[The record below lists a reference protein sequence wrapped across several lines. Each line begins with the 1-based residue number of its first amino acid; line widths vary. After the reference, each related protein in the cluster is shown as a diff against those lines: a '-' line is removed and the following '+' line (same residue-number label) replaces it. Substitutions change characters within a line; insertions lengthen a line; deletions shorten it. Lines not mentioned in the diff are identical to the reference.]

1 MLTIATVKNSK
12 LNNYCTSCCTVKFY
26 FFLGWKLECF
36 HQHCLGR
43 IWLIFKSWCM
53 KHTFF
58 LSELLTFKTSRAL
71 KVTFIVYAQKYIV
84 NELNKS
90 NKTVNLL
97 TWISCRGEQS
107 KYNPCRVTADFPED
121 NIGNNNS
128 LIYSTRKYTKLWLK
142 FMDKTE
148 NTVFFCLLLDRSQ
161 VRGKSSTKILDVLC
175 RNVQNLPS
183 VGFL

>member
-26 FFLGWKLECF
+26 FFLVKVGTFSSTLFGSNLTCF
-36 HQHCLGR
+36 QVLMYETY
-43 IWLIFKSWCM
+43 I
-53 KHTFF
+53 F

-97 TWISCRGEQS
+97 T
-107 KYNPCRVTADFPED
+107 
-121 NIGNNNS
+121 
-128 LIYSTRKYTKLWLK
+128 
-142 FMDKTE
+142 
-148 NTVFFCLLLDRSQ
+148 
-161 VRGKSSTKILDVLC
+161 
-175 RNVQNLPS
+175 
-183 VGFL
+183 